1 MPLRYMKI
9 PIILVFASF
18 LLLSACGDEPEAET
32 FDTEI
37 PETDSIEELLEV
49 VDELRDTLTGHWV
62 NSAFIGS
69 IQANKSAFY
78 SQQKMIPIAEM
89 VINEDDSTMQLVFGY
104 NEACTGTYTRT
115 IDKLSLKSCDGN
127 TDFQFEFE
135 YDPFKKELLLM
146 ADDVTYRFTRLT
158 KNMEAAGTAVE
169 RQIVAGLLSGSWQSA
184 RAVRPF
190 GGKLQFDQKGFVR
203 GISSYN
209 KYRFIIGYDSYPAFM
224 DVIWLFRGANQ
235 HDAYY
240 WQLDGDSLR
249 FHSFVDE
256 APDMFEEKA
265 VYYRLP

>member
-1 MPLRYMKI
+1 MNLRFTKL
-9 PIILVFASF
+9 PFPFLFAG
-18 LLLSACGDEPEAET
+18 LLLLGACGDEPEAET
-32 FDTEI
+32 IDTEI
-37 PETDSIEELLEV
+37 TETDSIEELLEV

-62 NSAFIGS
+62 NSGFIKS
-69 IQANKSAFY
+69 IQENKSAFY
-78 SQQKMIPIAEM
+78 SQQKMMPIAEL
-89 VINEDDSTMQLVFGY
+89 VINEADSSLQLVFGY
-104 NEACTGTYTRT
+104 NEACKGTYTRN

-127 TDFQFEFE
+127 TDYQFEFE
-135 YDPFKKELLLM
+135 YDPFKKEMLLM

-158 KNMEAAGTAVE
+158 KNLESAGAAVE
-169 RQIVAGLLSGSWQSA
+169 RQVVAGLLSGTWQSA
-184 RAVRPF
+184 RAERPF

-209 KYRFIIGYDSYPAFM
+209 KYKFILGYDSYPAFM

-249 FHSFVDE
+249 FHSFLDE
-256 APDMFEEKA
+256 APDMFEEQA